1 MKRKFLM
8 YALTAPILGLSV
20 IGATQSASA
29 HGLVGMGQNLSPDEI
44 ATRQQ
49 NMFQEQA
56 QIFGLTVDEVKNA
69 WAEGKSLKDVAK
81 EKGISQADIA
91 KRMQDA
97 EEARLKTQLQTLV
110 DKGVITQAQADKR
123 LENLKNMTAKGKKGI
138 TKKMHMLR
146 F

>member
-1 MKRKFLM
+1 M

-138 TKKMHMLR
+138 NKKMHMLR

>member
-20 IGATQSASA
+20 MGATQASA
-29 HGLVGMGQNLSPDEI
+29 HGLMGMGQNLTADEI

-49 NMFQEQA
+49 SMFQEQA
-56 QIFGLTVDEVKNA
+56 QIFGLSVDDVKNA
-69 WAEGKSLKDVAK
+69 WAEGKSLKDLAK
-81 EKGISQADIA
+81 EKGISQADIT

-97 EEARLKTQLQTLV
+97 QQAKLKTQLKALV
-110 DKGVITQAQADKR
+110 DKGIITQAQADKR
-123 LENLKNMTAKGKKGI
+123 LESLKNMTAKGKKGMN
-138 TKKMHMLR
+138 KGMHMLR

>member
-1 MKRKFLM
+1 M

-29 HGLVGMGQNLSPDEI
+29 HGLVVMGQNLSPDEI

-138 TKKMHMLR
+138 NKKMHMLR